1 MFAALKQNIGFALRT
16 LFKNK
21 GFTITAVLTLAL
33 GMVRRRRSSVSCM
46 RCLSRC
52 RIQSRINS

>member
-1 MFAALKQNIGFALRT
+1 MGNISYAIRT

-33 GMVRRRRSSVSCM
+33 G
-46 RCLSRC
+46 
-52 RIQSRINS
+52 I